1 METSTPPPG
10 ACLQPNHPDTRWQE
24 SHPNHPAQQPQP
36 KPNASQNHKQHT
48 HEPHESSSNF
58 QGQIEINA
66 KLFRPTAT
74 MTHSVAGRKIALQD
88 FWTLMLRRYFKS
100 PTRWDTRELL
110 ILEIRECLGS
120 ILHHVPNDR
129 WHSMSNGHTSV
140 YLRLCVQI
148 VKTGSEVWLSISA
161 ETGMSPTLMG
171 HGYSEQTGRSSHH
184 PDFKCLPANQ
194 YRRYIKFARKGMA

>member
-1 METSTPPPG
+1 MDRAEIQSYSSSLSPRVSHSRRGRKRVPGPEEGSLKHKTSTVRKIP
-10 ACLQPNHPDTRWQE
+10 
-24 SHPNHPAQQPQP
+24 
-36 KPNASQNHKQHT
+36 
-48 HEPHESSSNF
+48 SSPIDLKS
-58 QGQIEINA
+58 
-66 KLFRPTAT
+66 FRPTAT

-140 YLRLCVQI
+140 YLRLCLQI